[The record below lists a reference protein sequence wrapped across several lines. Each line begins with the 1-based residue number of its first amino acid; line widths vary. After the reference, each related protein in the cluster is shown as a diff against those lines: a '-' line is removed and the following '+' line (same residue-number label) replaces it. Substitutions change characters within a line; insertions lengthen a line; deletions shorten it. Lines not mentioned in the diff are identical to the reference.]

1 MLHKLRLVV
10 VLSAVLTGITEII
23 AQTPN
28 SAPQQIDIIHQD
40 IELSFDWEKQQAYG
54 STALYMYILQPTSTI
69 SLAAQQLTIQNI
81 YANNSQQLLF
91 TENNGIVV
99 QLDRTYAAGDSLKL
113 KIDYHTNWVNTSD
126 PNFLI

>member
-69 SLAAQQLTIQNI
+69 SLAAQQLTIQSI

-91 TENNGIVV
+91 SQNYGIVV
-99 QLDRTYAAGDSLKL
+99 QLDRNFAAGDSL
-113 KIDYHTNWVNTSD
+113 
-126 PNFLI
+126 